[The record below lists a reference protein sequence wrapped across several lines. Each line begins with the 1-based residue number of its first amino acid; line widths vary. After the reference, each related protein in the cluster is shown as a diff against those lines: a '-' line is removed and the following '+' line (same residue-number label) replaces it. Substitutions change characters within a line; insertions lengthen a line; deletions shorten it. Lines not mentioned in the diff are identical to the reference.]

1 MIKPPNGGL
10 KTVRWETM
18 KEMPKHIAVIMD
30 GNGRWAKQRKKMR
43 AAGHRQGVEA
53 LREVLEK
60 ADELGIRHLTVYAFS
75 TENWA
80 RPKAE
85 IKALM
90 LLLLEY
96 IKGESKALHKKNV
109 RITTIGDLTS
119 FDDKIQKE
127 IAKAKALTKEN
138 TGLNFNIALN
148 YGARDEIKRAVSSI
162 IDDERAGKREGL
174 GVSEEE
180 IEKHLDT
187 RNLPDPDLL
196 IRTSGE
202 MRLSNYLLWQLAY
215 TELVFTET
223 LWPDFTGKDLEE
235 AIKEY
240 QNRDRRFGKI

>member
-1 MIKPPNGGL
+1 
-10 KTVRWETM
+10 
-18 KEMPKHIAVIMD
+18 
-30 GNGRWAKQRKKMR
+30 MR
-43 AAGHRQGVEA
+43 ATGHRQGVEA
-53 LREVLEK
+53 LRAVLEK
-60 ADELGIRHLTVYAFS
+60 ADEIGIKHLTVYAFS

-96 IKGESKALHKKNV
+96 IKSESKALHKKNV
-109 RITTIGDLTS
+109 RITTIGNLQS
-119 FDDKIQKE
+119 FDEKIQKE
-127 IAKAKALTKEN
+127 IAKAKELTGNN

-148 YGARDEIKRAVSSI
+148 YGARDEIRRAVEEI
-162 IDDERAGKREGL
+162 VQQDRRGNREGL
-174 GVSEEE
+174 SVTEEE

-187 RNLPDPDLL
+187 GDMPDPDLL

-223 LWPDFTGKDLEE
+223 LWPDFTGEDLKE
-235 AIKEY
+235 AVKEY

>member
-1 MIKPPNGGL
+1 
-10 KTVRWETM
+10 M
-18 KEMPKHIAVIMD
+18 KEIPKHIAIIMD
-30 GNGRWAKQRKKMR
+30 GNGRWAKMRKKMR
-43 AAGHRQGVEA
+43 ATGHRQGVEA
-53 LREVLEK
+53 LRAVLEK
-60 ADELGIRHLTVYAFS
+60 ADDLGINHLTVYAFS

-96 IKGESKALHKKNV
+96 IKSESKALDKKNV

-119 FDDKIQKE
+119 FEEKIQQE
-127 IAKAKALTKEN
+127 ITKAKELTKNN

-148 YGARDEIKRAVSSI
+148 YGGRDEIRRALEGI
-162 IDDERAGKREGL
+162 IEQERRGNREGL
-174 GVSEEE
+174 AVTEEE

-187 RNLPDPDLL
+187 RDLPDPDLL

-223 LWPDFTGKDLEE
+223 LWPDFTGEDLEK

>member
-1 MIKPPNGGL
+1 
-10 KTVRWETM
+10 M
-18 KEMPKHIAVIMD
+18 KEIPNHIAIIMD

-43 AAGHRQGVEA
+43 TTGHRQGVEA
-53 LREVLEK
+53 LRAVLTK
-60 ADELGIRHLTVYAFS
+60 ADELGINHLTVYAFS

-96 IKGESKALHKKNV
+96 IKNESKALHKKNV
-109 RITTIGDLTS
+109 RITTIGDLGS
-119 FDDKIQKE
+119 FDEKIQLE
-127 IAKAKALTKEN
+127 IAKAKELTKDN

-148 YGARDEIKRAVSSI
+148 YGGRDEIRRAVEKI
-162 IDDERAGKREGL
+162 VEQERKGNREGIS
-174 GVSEEE
+174 VTEEE
-180 IEKHLDT
+180 IERYLDT
-187 RNLPDPDLL
+187 RDMPDPDLL

-202 MRLSNYLLWQLAY
+202 MRLSNYLLWQMAY

-223 LWPDFTGKDLEE
+223 LWPDFTGEDLEK
-235 AIKEY
+235 AIETY

>member
-1 MIKPPNGGL
+1 
-10 KTVRWETM
+10 M
-18 KEMPKHIAVIMD
+18 KEIPKHIAIIMD
-30 GNGRWAKQRKKMR
+30 GNGRWAEKQNKMR
-43 AAGHRQGVEA
+43 ATGHRQGVEA
-53 LREVLEK
+53 LRAVLEK
-60 ADELGIRHLTVYAFS
+60 ADEIGIKHLTVYAFS

-96 IKGESKALHKKNV
+96 IKSESKALHKKNV
-109 RITTIGDLTS
+109 RITTIGNLQS
-119 FDDKIQKE
+119 FDEKIQKE
-127 IAKAKALTKEN
+127 IAKAKELTGNN

-148 YGARDEIKRAVSSI
+148 YGARDEIRRAVEEI
-162 IDDERAGKREGL
+162 VQQDRRGNREGL
-174 GVSEEE
+174 SVTEEE

-187 RNLPDPDLL
+187 GDMPDPDLL

-223 LWPDFTGKDLEE
+223 LWPDFTGEDLKE
-235 AIKEY
+235 AVKEY

>member
-1 MIKPPNGGL
+1 
-10 KTVRWETM
+10 M
-18 KEMPKHIAVIMD
+18 KEIPKHIAIIMD
-30 GNGRWAKQRKKMR
+30 GNGRWAEQRNKMR
-43 AAGHRQGVEA
+43 AAGHRQGVES
-53 LREVLEK
+53 LRVVLEK
-60 ADELGIRHLTVYAFS
+60 ADELGINHLTVYAFS

-96 IKGESKALHKKNV
+96 IKKESKALHKKNV

-127 IAKAKALTKEN
+127 ISKAKELTEDN

-148 YGARDEIKRAVSSI
+148 YGGRDEIRRAVEKI
-162 IDDERAGKREGL
+162 VEQERGGNREGL
-174 GVSEEE
+174 TVTEKE
-180 IEKHLDT
+180 IERHLDT
-187 RNLPDPDLL
+187 RDLPDPDLL

-223 LWPDFTGKDLEE
+223 LWPDFTGEDLEK
-235 AIKEY
+235 AIEEY
-240 QNRDRRFGKI
+240 QNRDRRFGKL